1 MSLQSQVLRAPNE
14 RFYVHWRG
22 QPICSMDGVLFYFE
36 TARDAREFLNQCE
49 AENRRIDLT
58 AFAT

>member
-14 RFYVHWRG
+14 RFYVLWRG

-36 TARDAREFLNQCE
+36 TAREAREFLNQCE
-49 AENRRIDLT
+49 AENRRIDLA